1 MNFLIYSLL
10 VALSVFQM
18 HNCLQT
24 ELSMLIDPGQRECLN
39 QYLSVG
45 LKVEVDY
52 QVISGGE
59 LDISFWI
66 STPSNRVLHT
76 DIKKQGNQYQ
86 FNSEEEGEYRFC
98 LDNSFSR
105 FSVKQVFFFISTD
118 EHFVDPHFPA
128 QSVFENL
135 AKFNKDQLGELEN
148 KIESFRQSF
157 QRVIA
162 NLEKAQRFQNIFRVY
177 EVIDRSLME
186 SSFDRVNF
194 WSVFNII
201 VLLLVGG
208 LQVYMIRSLF
218 EDKSKLGKV
227 LRGKESEKRSFT

>member
-1 MNFLIYSLL
+1 M
-10 VALSVFQM
+10 
-18 HNCLQT
+18 
-24 ELSMLIDPGQRECLN
+24 
-39 QYLSVG
+39 
-45 LKVEVDY
+45 
-52 QVISGGE
+52 
-59 LDISFWI
+59 
-66 STPSNRVLHT
+66 
-76 DIKKQGNQYQ
+76 
-86 FNSEEEGEYRFC
+86 
-98 LDNSFSR
+98 
-105 FSVKQVFFFISTD
+105 
-118 EHFVDPHFPA
+118 
-128 QSVFENL
+128 
-135 AKFNKDQLGELEN
+135 GELEN